1 MVSRVSAWLSL
12 MLLRVLEVNMYLK
25 ITKLISLVK
34 SPPVVF
40 ASIVLISIAIWCYG
54 FSDFVFSLKPLFLTT
69 PSRICYFGDFI
80 SHTKI

>member
-1 MVSRVSAWLSL
+1 

-25 ITKLISLVK
+25 ITKLNSLVK

-40 ASIVLISIAIWCYG
+40 ASIVLISIAIRCYG
-54 FSDFVFSLKPLFLTT
+54 FSDFIFSLKPLFLT